1 MSIFVR
7 TEPIGTKFHR
17 LLMFNGEEYV
27 GEYERS
33 QEADI
38 VRKKAEIAEA
48 TGVLLA
54 LFQNHG
60 ELCVRWV
67 GSARK
72 KSIRAGGIEVGV
84 IPKSAWKAPS
94 WQK

>member
-1 MSIFVR
+1 MPIFVR
-7 TEPIGTKFHR
+7 TEPIGTKLHR
-17 LLMFNGEEYV
+17 MLMYNDEVYV

-38 VRKKAEIAEA
+38 QRKKAEIAEA
-48 TGVLLA
+48 TDVLLA

-60 ELCVRWV
+60 EICVRWD
-67 GSARK
+67 GRK

-94 WQK
+94 WQQ

>member
-1 MSIFVR
+1 MPIFVS
-7 TEPIGTKFHR
+7 TESIGTKLHR
-17 LLMFNGEEYV
+17 MHMYNGKEYV

-33 QEADI
+33 QEANI
-38 VRKKAEIAEA
+38 ERKKAEIAEA
-48 TGVLLA
+48 TDTLLA
-54 LFQNHG
+54 LFHNHG
-60 ELCVRWV
+60 ELCVRWN
-67 GSARK
+67 GNARK